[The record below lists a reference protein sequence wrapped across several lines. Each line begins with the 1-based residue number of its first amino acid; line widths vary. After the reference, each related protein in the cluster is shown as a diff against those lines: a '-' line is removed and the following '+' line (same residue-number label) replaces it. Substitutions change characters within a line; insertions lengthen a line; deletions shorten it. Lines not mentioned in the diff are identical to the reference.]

1 MVVKRFETYVSW
13 EIGPFFEENSLFPK
27 EVAFSFG
34 ELGPFL
40 RDNSLFHEEV
50 VFSLE
55 ECFLLFMKVFFWGTS
70 FTP

>member
-1 MVVKRFETYVSW
+1 MVVKRFKTYVSL
-13 EIGPFFEENSLFPK
+13 GNLGFFEENSLFPK
-27 EVAFSFG
+27 EVAFSL
-34 ELGPFL
+34 ELRPFP

-55 ECFLLFMKVFFWGTS
+55 ELFLLFMKIVFWGTS